1 MAAIT
6 RPHTIVPT
14 RTPRRGATG
23 AGPGSWVVMAVASAG
38 VAGTVGGAPAV
49 VGVVMVSS
57 EWFMGR
63 VSVSPAETTA
73 ITTHD
78 PGPAP
83 VAPRRGVRVGTIVW
97 GLVIAAI
104 GAGILAYA
112 LDVTFDAQ
120 LASIIVIFAAGALL
134 LIGSIATSRRRRG

>member
-1 MAAIT
+1 MSADDRPTDPTDPTDPMDSTESIDLEAGDTNT
-6 RPHTIVPT
+6 RPMNHSEDTMTTPT
-14 RTPRRGATG
+14 TAGAPPT
-23 AGPGSWVVMAVASAG
+23 APAPP
-38 VAGTVGGAPAV
+38 AGT
-49 VGVVMVSS
+49 
-57 EWFMGR
+57 
-63 VSVSPAETTA
+63 TTT
-73 ITTHD
+73 IHD

>member
-1 MAAIT
+1 MSADDRPTDPTDPTDSTESIDLEAGDTDT
-6 RPHTIVPT
+6 RPMNHSEDTMTTPT
-14 RTPRRGATG
+14 TA
-23 AGPGSWVVMAVASAG
+23 
-38 VAGTVGGAPAV
+38 GAPPTVPAT
-49 VGVVMVSS
+49 
-57 EWFMGR
+57 
-63 VSVSPAETTA
+63 PAETTA

>member
-1 MAAIT
+1 MSADDRPTDPTDPTDSTESIDLEAGDTDT
-6 RPHTIVPT
+6 RPMNHSEDTMTIPT
-14 RTPRRGATG
+14 TA
-23 AGPGSWVVMAVASAG
+23 
-38 VAGTVGGAPAV
+38 GAPPTV
-49 VGVVMVSS
+49 
-57 EWFMGR
+57 
-63 VSVSPAETTA
+63 PATPADTT
-73 ITTHD
+73 TFHD

-104 GAGILAYA
+104 GVGILAYA

>member
-1 MAAIT
+1 MSADDRPTDPMDSTESIDLEAGDTDT
-6 RPHTIVPT
+6 RPMNHSEDTMTTPT
-14 RTPRRGATG
+14 TAGAPPT
-23 AGPGSWVVMAVASAG
+23 APAPP
-38 VAGTVGGAPAV
+38 AGT
-49 VGVVMVSS
+49 
-57 EWFMGR
+57 
-63 VSVSPAETTA
+63 TTT
-73 ITTHD
+73 IHD

>member
-1 MAAIT
+1 MSADDRPTDPTDPTDPMDSTESIDLEAGDTDT
-6 RPHTIVPT
+6 RPMNHSEDTMTIPT
-14 RTPRRGATG
+14 TA
-23 AGPGSWVVMAVASAG
+23 
-38 VAGTVGGAPAV
+38 GAPPTVPAT
-49 VGVVMVSS
+49 
-57 EWFMGR
+57 
-63 VSVSPAETTA
+63 PAETTA

-78 PGPAP
+78 PRPAP

-104 GAGILAYA
+104 GVGILAYA

>member
-1 MAAIT
+1 MSADD
-6 RPHTIVPT
+6 RPMNHSEDTMTTPT
-14 RTPRRGATG
+14 TA
-23 AGPGSWVVMAVASAG
+23 
-38 VAGTVGGAPAV
+38 GAPPTVPAT
-49 VGVVMVSS
+49 
-57 EWFMGR
+57 
-63 VSVSPAETTA
+63 PAETTA

>member
-1 MAAIT
+1 MSADDRPTDPTDPTDPLDSTESIDLEAGDTDT
-6 RPHTIVPT
+6 RPMNHSEDTMTIPT
-14 RTPRRGATG
+14 TA
-23 AGPGSWVVMAVASAG
+23 
-38 VAGTVGGAPAV
+38 GAPPTVPAT
-49 VGVVMVSS
+49 
-57 EWFMGR
+57 
-63 VSVSPAETTA
+63 PAETTA

-78 PGPAP
+78 PRPAP

-104 GAGILAYA
+104 GVGILAYA

>member
-23 AGPGSWVVMAVASAG
+23 AGPGSWMAVVVSAG
-38 VAGTVGGAPAV
+38 VTGTVGGAPAV

-57 EWFMGR
+57 RWFMGR
-63 VSVSPAETTA
+63 VSVSPAESTTA
-73 ITTHD
+73 IHD
-78 PGPAP
+78 PGPGPGP
-83 VAPRRGVRVGTIVW
+83 VAPRHGMRVGTIVW

-104 GAGILAYA
+104 GVGILAYA

-120 LASIIVIFAAGALL
+120 PASLIVIFAAGVLL
-134 LIGSIATSRRRRG
+134 LVGSIAT

>member
-1 MAAIT
+1 MSADDRPTDPTDPMDSTESIDLEAGDTDT
-6 RPHTIVPT
+6 RPMNHSEDTMTIPT
-14 RTPRRGATG
+14 TA
-23 AGPGSWVVMAVASAG
+23 
-38 VAGTVGGAPAV
+38 GAPPTVPAT
-49 VGVVMVSS
+49 
-57 EWFMGR
+57 
-63 VSVSPAETTA
+63 PAETTA

-78 PGPAP
+78 PRPAP

-104 GAGILAYA
+104 GVGILAYA

>member
-1 MAAIT
+1 MSADDRPTDPDPMDSTESIDLEAGDTDT
-6 RPHTIVPT
+6 RPMNHSEDTMTTPT
-14 RTPRRGATG
+14 TA
-23 AGPGSWVVMAVASAG
+23 
-38 VAGTVGGAPAV
+38 GAPPTVPAT
-49 VGVVMVSS
+49 
-57 EWFMGR
+57 
-63 VSVSPAETTA
+63 PAETTA

-104 GAGILAYA
+104 GVGILAYA

-120 LASIIVIFAAGALL
+120 LASIIVIFAAGVLL
-134 LIGSIATSRRRRG
+134 LVGSIATSRRRRG

>member
-23 AGPGSWVVMAVASAG
+23 AGPGSWVVMAVVSAG

-63 VSVSPAETTA
+63 SSA
-73 ITTHD
+73 
-78 PGPAP
+78 
-83 VAPRRGVRVGTIVW
+83 
-97 GLVIAAI
+97 
-104 GAGILAYA
+104 
-112 LDVTFDAQ
+112 
-120 LASIIVIFAAGALL
+120 
-134 LIGSIATSRRRRG
+134 LIGTPRSLSLIHISEPTRLGMISYAVFCLKKKK

>member
-1 MAAIT
+1 MSPDDRPTDPTDQMDSTESIDLEAGDTDT
-6 RPHTIVPT
+6 RPMNHSEDTMTTPT
-14 RTPRRGATG
+14 TA
-23 AGPGSWVVMAVASAG
+23 
-38 VAGTVGGAPAV
+38 GAPPTVPAT
-49 VGVVMVSS
+49 
-57 EWFMGR
+57 
-63 VSVSPAETTA
+63 PAEATA